1 MKTYVI
7 MSAKSIPG
15 LMEIVNQAMA
25 GGWEMTGNMVIEYC
39 LAVEGESETQT
50 WYHQAMLRPPE
61 VKAPCPSCG
70 ARELHTR
77 DCPHDGNG

>member
-7 MSAKSIPG
+7 LSYASIVG
-15 LMEIVNQAMA
+15 LAEIVNQGLAGNWEVA
-25 GGWEMTGNMVIEYC
+25 GGMV
-39 LAVEGESETQT
+39 VEKYSTHET
-50 WYHQAMLRPPE
+50 WYHQAMIRPPE